1 MLTMSESTKIDD
13 MYMEN
18 LEEWVLEEE
27 KVVTYKYLSKNLKV
41 HVNVAKQM
49 LFNFVQG
56 QKNKLGVVYLVS
68 GLVKCD
74 HGDDSADIGTQQKV
88 VLVKEADLEKVKSKF
103 SEVLSQHIYS
113 VQKTSESVNVTSLF
127 GADKQEPGQDVTA
140 GASLASIKHKAA
152 VPREAIIRAPAV
164 VKQDIKT
171 EPIAKKEEKKDTAK
185 KVTGIEASFSKT
197 VVKKPSPVKT
207 ETTKPVTKDKGK
219 SNIANMFA
227 KQSTKPKP
235 SKTATATEEKEN
247 IVNQKIEESKENKVE
262 KKEKKEITRFGK
274 IKEETNTKS
283 KSKSDSQKR
292 KRIQVM
298 SDSEDDDDK
307 DEQEE
312 EEDKPIEEPEAPP
325 VTKLIESDEEDIPA
339 TPVQKTAKAGR
350 KRVKKQVDKTFMDDK
365 GYMVT
370 KKVYESASE
379 TDDESSEPSKAP
391 TPKKQEK
398 VEPPASKKA
407 KIAGPGSGGKG
418 QTGIMSFFKKK

>member
-18 LEEWVLEEE
+18 LEEWVLEED

-68 GLVKCD
+68 GLVKSD

-171 EPIAKKEEKKDTAK
+171 EPIAKKEEKKDSAK

-235 SKTATATEEKEN
+235 SKTVTATEEKEN

-307 DEQEE
+307 DDQEE

-379 TDDESSEPSKAP
+379 TDDETSEPSKVP

>member
-1 MLTMSESTKIDD
+1 M
-13 MYMEN
+13 
-18 LEEWVLEEE
+18 
-27 KVVTYKYLSKNLKV
+27 
-41 HVNVAKQM
+41 
-49 LFNFVQG
+49 G
-56 QKNKLGVVYLVS
+56 
-68 GLVKCD
+68 
-74 HGDDSADIGTQQKV
+74 
-88 VLVKEADLEKVKSKF
+88 
-103 SEVLSQHIYS
+103 
-113 VQKTSESVNVTSLF
+113 
-127 GADKQEPGQDVTA
+127 
-140 GASLASIKHKAA
+140 
-152 VPREAIIRAPAV
+152 
-164 VKQDIKT
+164 
-171 EPIAKKEEKKDTAK
+171 
-185 KVTGIEASFSKT
+185 
-197 VVKKPSPVKT
+197 
-207 ETTKPVTKDKGK
+207 
-219 SNIANMFA
+219 
-227 KQSTKPKP
+227 
-235 SKTATATEEKEN
+235 EKEN
-247 IVNQKIEESKENKVE
+247 IVNQKIEESKESKVE

-292 KRIQVM
+292 KRIQVL

-391 TPKKQEK
+391 TPKNKRRLNLLLLRK
-398 VEPPASKKA
+398 LKL
-407 KIAGPGSGGKG
+407 AGPGSGGKG

>member
-18 LEEWVLEEE
+18 LEEWVLEED

-379 TDDESSEPSKAP
+379 TDDETSEPSKVP

>member
-1 MLTMSESTKIDD
+1 MYKSIPYFNSFTETVPLLTMSESTKIDD

-18 LEEWVLEEE
+18 LEEWVLEED

-68 GLVKCD
+68 GLVKSD

-164 VKQDIKT
+164 VKQEIKT
-171 EPIAKKEEKKDTAK
+171 QPIAKKEEKKDSAK

-247 IVNQKIEESKENKVE
+247 IVNQKIEESKESKV
-262 KKEKKEITRFGK
+262 EKKEITRFGK

-379 TDDESSEPSKAP
+379 TDDETSEPPKVP

-398 VEPPASKKA
+398 V
-407 KIAGPGSGGKG
+407 
-418 QTGIMSFFKKK
+418 MY

>member
-18 LEEWVLEEE
+18 LEEWVLEED

-68 GLVKCD
+68 GLVKSD
-74 HGDDSADIGTQQKV
+74 HGDDSADVGTQQKV

-164 VKQDIKT
+164 VKQEIKT
-171 EPIAKKEEKKDTAK
+171 QPIAKKEEKKDSAK

-247 IVNQKIEESKENKVE
+247 IVNQKIEESKESKV
-262 KKEKKEITRFGK
+262 EKKEITRFGK

-379 TDDESSEPSKAP
+379 TDDETSEPPKVP

-407 KIAGPGSGGKG
+407 KITGLGSGGKG

>member
-1 MLTMSESTKIDD
+1 MSECTKIDD

-18 LEEWVLEEE
+18 LEEWVLEDD

-49 LFNFVQG
+49 LFNFVQS
-56 QKNKLGVVYLVS
+56 QKNKLGVVYLLS
-68 GLVKCD
+68 GLVTSD
-74 HGDDSADIGTQQKV
+74 HGDNSADIGTQQKV
-88 VLVKEADLEKVKSKF
+88 VLVKEADLDRVKAKF
-103 SEVLSQHIYS
+103 TEVLSQHIYS
-113 VQKTSESVNVTSLF
+113 VQKSSESVSVTSLF
-127 GADKQEPGQDVTA
+127 GADKPEHGQDVTA

-152 VPREAIIRAPAV
+152 VPREGIIRAPPV
-164 VKQDIKT
+164 VKQEIKS
-171 EPIAKKEEKKDTAK
+171 EPIVKKEEKKDSVK
-185 KVTGIEASFSKT
+185 KGSGIEA

-219 SNIANMFA
+219 TNIANMFA

-235 SKTATATEEKEN
+235 TKSETATEEKEN
-247 IVNQKIEESKENKVE
+247 IVNQKIEESKVNKEE
-262 KKEKKEITRFGK
+262 KKEKKEKKEVTRFGK
-274 IKEETNTKS
+274 IVEETNTKR

-298 SDSEDDDDK
+298 SDSEDDDDN
-307 DEQEE
+307 DQEE
-312 EEDKPIEEPEAPP
+312 DEEENPVAEPEAAP
-325 VTKLIESDEEDIPA
+325 VTKLIESDDEDIPA
-339 TPVQKTAKAGR
+339 TPVTKSVKSGR
-350 KRVKKQVDKTFMDDK
+350 KRVKKQVDKTFMDEK

-379 TDDESSEPSKAP
+379 TDDESSEPAKVP

-407 KIAGPGSGGKG
+407 KITGSGGKG

>member
-18 LEEWVLEEE
+18 LEEWVLEED

-235 SKTATATEEKEN
+235 SKTTTATEEKEN
-247 IVNQKIEESKENKVE
+247 IVNQKIEESKESKVE

-379 TDDESSEPSKAP
+379 TDDETSEPSKVP

>member
-1 MLTMSESTKIDD
+1 MGSECTKIDD

-18 LEEWVLEEE
+18 LEEWVLEDD

-49 LFNFVQG
+49 LFNFVQS
-56 QKNKLGVVYLVS
+56 QKNKLGVVYLLS
-68 GLVKCD
+68 GLVTCD
-74 HGDDSADIGTQQKV
+74 HGDNSADFGTQQKV
-88 VLVKEADLEKVKSKF
+88 VLVKEADLDRVKAKF
-103 SEVLSQHIYS
+103 AEMLSQHIYS
-113 VQKTSESVNVTSLF
+113 VQKSSESVSVTSLF
-127 GADKQEPGQDVTA
+127 GADKPEHGQDVTA

-152 VPREAIIRAPAV
+152 VPREGIIRAPPV
-164 VKQDIKT
+164 VKQEIKS
-171 EPIAKKEEKKDTAK
+171 EPIVKKEEKKDSVK
-185 KVTGIEASFSKT
+185 KGSGIEASFSKT

-219 SNIANMFA
+219 TNIANMFA

-235 SKTATATEEKEN
+235 TKSETATEEKEN
-247 IVNQKIEESKENKVE
+247 IVNQKIEESKENKEE
-262 KKEKKEITRFGK
+262 KKERKEVTRFGK
-274 IKEETNTKS
+274 IIEETNTKR

-298 SDSEDDDDK
+298 SDSEDDDDN
-307 DEQEE
+307 DQEE
-312 EEDKPIEEPEAPP
+312 DEEEKPVEEPEAAP
-325 VTKLIESDEEDIPA
+325 VTKLIESDDEDIPA
-339 TPVQKTAKAGR
+339 TPVTKSVKSGR
-350 KRVKKQVDKTFMDDK
+350 KRVKKQVDKTFMDEK

-379 TDDESSEPSKAP
+379 TDDESSEPAKVPS
-391 TPKKQEK
+391 PKKQEK

-407 KIAGPGSGGKG
+407 KITGSGGKG

>member
-1 MLTMSESTKIDD
+1 MGS
-13 MYMEN
+13 
-18 LEEWVLEEE
+18 
-27 KVVTYKYLSKNLKV
+27 
-41 HVNVAKQM
+41 
-49 LFNFVQG
+49 
-56 QKNKLGVVYLVS
+56 S
-68 GLVKCD
+68 G
-74 HGDDSADIGTQQKV
+74 I
-88 VLVKEADLEKVKSKF
+88 
-103 SEVLSQHIYS
+103 
-113 VQKTSESVNVTSLF
+113 
-127 GADKQEPGQDVTA
+127 
-140 GASLASIKHKAA
+140 
-152 VPREAIIRAPAV
+152 
-164 VKQDIKT
+164 
-171 EPIAKKEEKKDTAK
+171 
-185 KVTGIEASFSKT
+185 
-197 VVKKPSPVKT
+197 
-207 ETTKPVTKDKGK
+207 
-219 SNIANMFA
+219 

-235 SKTATATEEKEN
+235 SKTATAAEEKEN
-247 IVNQKIEESKENKVE
+247 IVNQKIEESKESKVE

-307 DEQEE
+307 D
-312 EEDKPIEEPEAPP
+312 
-325 VTKLIESDEEDIPA
+325 DIPA